1 MNKLLTV
8 IFLIFAMSFTTLA
21 ADKET
26 AKSKS
31 KAQIITIETATI
43 RGNQELPTVL
53 YLVPWQPPEIN
64 PLNDSQ
70 TQDLTKNT
78 IELIDRNSFK
88 RLIEYHDRFKEI
100 NTPQSNSLF
109 GK

>member
-1 MNKLLTV
+1 MNKSIVVFIMLVVST
-8 IFLIFAMSFTTLA
+8 MSLA
-21 ADKET
+21 AEKET
-26 AKSKS
+26 VKAKSNS
-31 KAQIITIETATI
+31 QVITIETATI

-64 PLNDSQ
+64 SLNATQ

-88 RLIEYHDRFKEI
+88 RLIEYHGSFK
-100 NTPQSNSLF
+100 TR
-109 GK
+109 

>member
-1 MNKLLTV
+1 MNKLFLLWLT
-8 IFLIFAMSFTTLA
+8 FLFSSLSSLA
-21 ADKET
+21 LTEGAKVTEDKLP

-31 KAQIITIETATI
+31 DSQIITIETATI

-64 PLNDSQ
+64 SLDATQ
-70 TQDLTKNT
+70 TADITKND

-88 RLIEYHDRFKEI
+88 RLIEYHESFKAR
-100 NTPQSNSLF
+100 
-109 GK
+109 

>member
-1 MNKLLTV
+1 MNNLNFVCAAFLLTS
-8 IFLIFAMSFTTLA
+8 LSCLA
-21 ADKET
+21 LAEDKMA

-31 KAQIITIETATI
+31 DSQIITIETATI

-64 PLNDSQ
+64 SLDASQ
-70 TQDLTKNT
+70 TADMTKNT

-88 RLIEYHDRFKEI
+88 RLIEYHESFKA
-100 NTPQSNSLF
+100 L
-109 GK
+109 

>member
-1 MNKLLTV
+1 
-8 IFLIFAMSFTTLA
+8 MSGVFSFSYA
-21 ADKET
+21 EE
-26 AKSKS
+26 SKTS
-31 KAQIITIETATI
+31 KAKVDQNIITIETATI

-64 PLNDSQ
+64 SLTATQ

-88 RLIEYHDRFKEI
+88 RLIEYHQSFKA
-100 NTPQSNSLF
+100 P
-109 GK
+109 